1 MSGDASLAAALW
13 GGSVTKPL
21 TLRENE
27 VFEVALP
34 DHPRAALRLHRMG
47 YQTASAIRSE
57 LWWCAEL
64 GKAGLPV
71 PAPIPLP
78 DGGFLAQL
86 PSGRHAS
93 VVTWVAGEPLGA
105 AGVPLSGP
113 LTDQLDR
120 HHALGRLVAQIHR
133 ATDALT
139 LPASFDR
146 PKWDHDGLVGEM
158 PFWGRFW
165 DHPALTADDA
175 QTLRTA
181 RDWLSVRLHA
191 SASPIGLIH
200 ADVLREN
207 VFVNDQSLSLIDF
220 DDSGFGYRWY
230 DLGTVLSQNLYE
242 PAYPDIRAALIDGYA
257 TVLPINADEV
267 DAFTLARTLA
277 SVGWTAPRLPPDS
290 PIHRSHIARA
300 VMMARRCMG

>member
-1 MSGDASLAAALW
+1 MSADAITAAALW
-13 GGSVTKPL
+13 GGTVTKPL

-34 DHPRAALRLHRMG
+34 QGRAALRLHRMG
-47 YQTASAIRSE
+47 YQTAAAIHSE

-71 PAPIPLP
+71 PAPIALP

-86 PSGRHAS
+86 PFGRYAS
-93 VVTWVAGEPLGA
+93 VVTWVNGEPLGA
-105 AGVPLSGP
+105 AGVPLSGEMA
-113 LTDQLDR
+113 DQLDR

-139 LPASFDR
+139 LPANFDR
-146 PKWDHDGLVGEM
+146 PAWDHEGLVGTN

-165 DHPALTADDA
+165 EHPALSSNEAA
-175 QTLRTA
+175 TLRAA
-181 RDWLSVRLHA
+181 RDWLSQRLQT

-207 VFVNDQSLSLIDF
+207 VFVNDNSLSLIDF

-242 PAYPDIRAALIDGYA
+242 PAYADIRAALIDGYA
-257 TVLPINADEV
+257 TILPIDPNEV
-267 DAFTLARTLA
+267 DSFTLARTLA
-277 SVGWTAPRLPPDS
+277 SVGWTAPRLPADS
-290 PIHRSHIARA
+290 PIHRSHIQRA
-300 VMMARRCMG
+300 LMMAGWCLS